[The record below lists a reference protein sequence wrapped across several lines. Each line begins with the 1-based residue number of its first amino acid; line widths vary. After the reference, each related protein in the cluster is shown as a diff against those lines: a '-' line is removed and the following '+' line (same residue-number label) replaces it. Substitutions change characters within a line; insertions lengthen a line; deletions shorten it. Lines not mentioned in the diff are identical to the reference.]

1 MAAEGS
7 KQTQDGDAPV
17 GMQKKPVTFKTREEA
32 YNAYL
37 YYRMHP
43 TPRQWLQ
50 NPLPD
55 VYKQHLEKC
64 KRCQNIYKYV
74 DDNRHLKSGVNYS
87 RIDGK
92 DFSGVSVGDIRTLAF
107 EYLVDSKKGKFLN
120 APEVCVLTVPPKL
133 SFYADIIVAQAIP
146 ERFELLMTKD
156 DIRVPS
162 AGYFVEGWNIFSV
175 PMMALIEY
183 RQTLFPSVYI
193 PKTVQR
199 SVINALH
206 GCRNKKF
213 PTQPDAVIEKFR
225 LNEKAIGQKV
235 KQYSYMAYRPD

>member
-1 MAAEGS
+1 MEEG
-7 KQTQDGDAPV
+7 KQTDSGAASV
-17 GMQKKPVTFKTREEA
+17 GMQKKPVTFKTRDEA
-32 YNAYL
+32 YNAYI

-55 VYKQHLEKC
+55 VYREHLEKC
-64 KRCQNIYKYV
+64 QRCQNIYRFV

-87 RIDGK
+87 RIEGK
-92 DFSGVSVGDIRTLAF
+92 DFSGVNIGDIRTLSF
-107 EYLVDSKKGKFLN
+107 EYLVDTKKSKFLN
-120 APEVCVLTVPPKL
+120 APEVCVMTVPPKF
-133 SFYADIIVAQAIP
+133 SMYADIIVAQAIP
-146 ERFELLMTKD
+146 ERFELLMTKE
-156 DIRVPS
+156 DIRVS
-162 AGYFVEGWNIFSV
+162 GAGYFVENWNIFSV

-183 RQTLFPSVYI
+183 KETLFPSVYI

-213 PTQPDAVIEKFR
+213 PTQADAVIEKFR
-225 LNEKAIGQKV
+225 QSEKAIGQKV
-235 KQYSYMAYRPD
+235 RQYSYMAYKAE